1 MKRFGS
7 VIVGLA
13 VFGVS
18 ATTAFA
24 QSTLTPEW
32 ARTQEVQA
40 LHQQGAPATVPLT
53 QAAAPLVP
61 VSGPVSGAP
70 VSRAGTPSQTA
81 RLNQQSYAVSTAPA
95 DAGFGPAIDF
105 QSDYPTDRFAS
116 ANARTPA
123 FAATSRSDLWR
134 EGERYTDRL
143 RVTTHGTLRRA
154 DGSPL
159 PPTLHDDNADFAV
172 DGYDFT
178 YTRGW
183 PVARGYTASGLEVS
197 LTPHAGIGVG
207 DEGGSAEAGAT
218 LKIGSD
224 IERLVP
230 RGSSA
235 FGQRSRWYVYAA
247 GSGRAVGY
255 NFARNRDGDYLRSGM
270 SQERSSS
277 FLGDASIGVAMRRGD
292 MQTSFGVV
300 YRELKADGI
309 HSGTGI
315 DREVAEGLVAFQ
327 FSIRPER

>member
-1 MKRFGS
+1 LKRFGS

-13 VFGVS
+13 AFGVS

-32 ARTQEVQA
+32 ARAQEVQA
-40 LHQQGAPATVPLT
+40 LHTQTTGLAPT
-53 QAAAPLVP
+53 QHLAAPLVP

-70 VSRAGTPSQTA
+70 VGRSTGTPSETA

-95 DAGFGPAIDF
+95 GAGFGPAVDF
-105 QSDYPTDRFAS
+105 QSDFPTDRFAS
-116 ANARTPA
+116 ASEQRASA
-123 FAATSRSDLWR
+123 FAATSRSDVWR
-134 EGERYTDRL
+134 EGEGYTERL
-143 RVTTHGTLRRA
+143 RVTTRGTLRRA

-159 PPTLHDDNADFAV
+159 PATLHDDSDFAV
-172 DGYDFT
+172 DGYDVS

-224 IERLVP
+224 VERLVP
-230 RGSSA
+230 KGSSA

-255 NFARNRDGDYLRSGM
+255 NFARNRDGDFTRSGV
-270 SQERSSS
+270 SQDRGS
-277 FLGDASIGVAMRRGD
+277 FLGDASVGVAMRRGD

-300 YRELKADGI
+300 YRELKADGV
-309 HSGTGI
+309 HGGTGI
-315 DREVAEGLVAFQ
+315 DRDVSEGLVAFQ
-327 FSIRPER
+327 FSIRPEH